1 MGLFD
6 SLFGKDETPTTPSA
20 KGTEKPATLT
30 PAPVGASATSGPP
43 IALATPKVEKKV
55 PRTGFEMAAPFIQK
69 KEGLSLVPYVDSN
82 GKLAIGYGQQTINGK
97 PVTRGMKITEQ
108 EAKEAFKVEYD
119 RREAI
124 LNKYPNAKNMTPGL
138 RARTMEV
145 VWNGDPTQ
153 IEGWPKTKAILSS
166 TDPAELKKLD
176 AELLTIRK
184 GRINGELVVIPALEK
199 RRKEAQEELKDE

>member
-6 SLFGKDETPTTPSA
+6 SIFGKDEPPTTPSA

-30 PAPVGASATSGPP
+30 PVNPSAINTPPVT
-43 IALATPKVEKKV
+43 LATPAVPAKV
-55 PRTGFEMAAPFIQK
+55 PKTHFEMAGPFIQR
-69 KEGLSLVPYVDSN
+69 KEGFAPEAHLDTN
-82 GKLAIGYGQQTINGK
+82 GKYVIGFGQQSIDGK
-97 PVTRGMKITEQ
+97 PVTKGMKITKQ
-108 EAKEAFKVEYD
+108 EAEIAFKAEYD

-124 LNKYPNAKNMTPGL
+124 LNKYPNTKNMTPGL
-138 RARTMEV
+138 KARTMEGI
-145 VWNGDPTQ
+145 WNGDPTQ
-153 IEGWPKTKAILSS
+153 IERWPKTKAILSS